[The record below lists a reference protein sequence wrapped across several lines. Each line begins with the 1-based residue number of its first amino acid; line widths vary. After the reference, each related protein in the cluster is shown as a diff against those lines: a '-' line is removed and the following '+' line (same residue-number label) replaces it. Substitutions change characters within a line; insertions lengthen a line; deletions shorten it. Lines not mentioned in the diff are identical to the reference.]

1 MDRIIKKKDLEI
13 FSSKLL
19 KYHKA
24 KVSDDINVLD
34 RAIIEHNIVAVSKIY
49 ETISIQS
56 LASILEVSE
65 DLVNQQIRKYITK

>member
-19 KYHKA
+19 KYNKA

-56 LASILEVSE
+56 LASILEVSV
-65 DLVNQQIRKYITK
+65 DLVN

>member
-56 LASILEVSE
+56 LASILEVSV
-65 DLVNQQIRKYITK
+65 DLVN